1 MWNDAVWQIVVGVGF
16 LTRSDCL
23 KLCLVI
29 LCTRSTFQNLEN
41 FDTKVL
47 KILKVQ

>member
-1 MWNDAVWQIVVGVGF
+1 MWNDAVWQIVVRVGL

-23 KLCLVI
+23 KLC

-47 KILKVQ
+47 KILEVQ